1 VEEQT
6 VALRIAYDG
15 AAFHS
20 YARQPGR
27 RTVEG
32 GLIGALRHEGYV
44 DGSFKAGSRTD
55 AGVCALENVCR
66 ASVQRKTLRGLVPS
80 LQKQCPEGLWVTAA
94 APVASDWNPRHARRR
109 TYRYEALPRGEGLA
123 RLREACAAFVG
134 RNDMRAFAKME
145 EGRKPERNVFAF
157 DVVADGPVWSFEV
170 AGDGFLWNQVRR
182 MASAALAVA
191 RGEAEVADIRASLAS
206 GKPHKAFGLAP
217 AEGLTLERVEYDGL
231 EWDPLLGRLGPQ
243 LVRKPLL
250 AARARLKVA
259 THLRELAPWPTSAD
273 DETGIAGMPGKMGSL

>member
-1 VEEQT
+1 MEERA

-15 AAFHS
+15 SAFHS

-27 RTVEG
+27 RTTEG
-32 GLIGALRHEGYV
+32 ALIGALRHEGYV
-44 DGSFKAGSRTD
+44 EDSFKTGSRTD

-66 ASVQRKTLRGLVPS
+66 ATVRRKTLRGLVPS
-80 LQKQCPEGLWVTAA
+80 LQKECPDGLWVTAA
-94 APVASDWNPRHARRR
+94 APVAPDWNPRHARRR
-109 TYRYEALPRGEGLA
+109 TYRYEAIARGEDA
-123 RLREACAAFVG
+123 DRLREACAAFLG

-145 EGRKPERNVFAF
+145 EGRKPERNVFVF
-157 DVVADGPVWSFEV
+157 EVAGDGPVWSFEV

-182 MASAALAVA
+182 MVSAALAVG
-191 RGEAEVADIRASLAS
+191 RGEAEVSDIAASLKS

-217 AEGLTLERVEYDGL
+217 AEGLTLQRVEYDSL

-250 AARARLKVA
+250 AARARLGVA
-259 THLRELAPWPTSAD
+259 THLRELAPWPSPDLPDKDA
-273 DETGIAGMPGKMGSL
+273 